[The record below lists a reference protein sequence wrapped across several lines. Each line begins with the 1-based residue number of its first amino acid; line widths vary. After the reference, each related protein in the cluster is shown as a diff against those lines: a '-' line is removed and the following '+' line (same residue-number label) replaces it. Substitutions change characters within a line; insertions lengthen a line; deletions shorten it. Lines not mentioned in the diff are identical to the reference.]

1 MTDSIQ
7 CLKEILSSQSSI
19 IFTYLFGSRVKG
31 CANENSDWD
40 IAVYFSEPLESIG
53 LWPAFELEAKLSRAV
68 GATVQVAVLNNHL
81 SPIFGFK
88 IVSEGILLSD
98 KNTEMRIDFENRVLR
113 YYYDWQ
119 YFLKRQILAEKSVSP
134 VRNRRDTVINT
145 D

>member
-1 MTDSIQ
+1 
-7 CLKEILSSQSSI
+7 
-19 IFTYLFGSRVKG
+19 
-31 CANENSDWD
+31 
-40 IAVYFSEPLESIG
+40 
-53 LWPAFELEAKLSRAV
+53 
-68 GATVQVAVLNNHL
+68 
-81 SPIFGFK
+81 
-88 IVSEGILLSD
+88 VSEGILLSD